1 MSTAPHPRSSEPAIR
16 AVSLSKSYRRHHQD
30 PGIRGALNAFVRR
43 RTEDRQALAPLDLE
57 IAPGEFVGLLG
68 PNGAGKTTL
77 VKLCC
82 GLVRPTSGTVTVLGH
97 EPAQRR
103 AEFLQ
108 SIAVVFGQ
116 KSMLWWD
123 VPTIDSMLVHKAM
136 YALDGPTYRH
146 RVAELTEVLDLG
158 EVLDVPVRRLSLG
171 ERMRCELALSL
182 LHSPRLLFADEP
194 TIGLDV
200 TAKQALRAMLARTN
214 QALGTTMVLTSHDM
228 DDVEALC
235 RRILLVADGHLRFDG
250 DIDGL
255 RAQIAPRRVVR
266 AVLDRPPE
274 PQQLPP
280 GASQPDPFTVTVDAP
295 EEELEGVVTSIL
307 ALGGLR
313 DLTVQQVDLDA
324 VMARVYSEQRGPD
337 HSEGQAPR

>member
-1 MSTAPHPRSSEPAIR
+1 MSAAHRPSPTLPVIR
-16 AVSLSKSYRRHHQD
+16 ASSLSKSYRRHHQD
-30 PGIRGALNAFVRR
+30 PGIRGALRAFARR
-43 RTEDRQALAPLDLE
+43 RAERKVALAPLDLE
-57 IAPGEFVGLLG
+57 VAPGEFVGLLG

-82 GLVRPTSGTVTVLGH
+82 GLIRPTSGTVRVLGH
-97 EPAQRR
+97 EPSRR
-103 AEFLQ
+103 RSAFLQ

-136 YALDGPTYRH
+136 YALDGPTYR
-146 RVAELTEVLDLG
+146 RRLGELIEVLDLA
-158 EVLDVPVRRLSLG
+158 EVIDVPVRRLSLG

-182 LHSPRLLFADEP
+182 LHSPQLLFADEP

-200 TAKQALRAMLARTN
+200 TAKQALREMLARTN
-214 QALGTTMVLTSHDM
+214 DALGTTIVLTSHDM

-235 RRILLVADGHLRFDG
+235 RRVLLVADGRLTFDG
-250 DIDGL
+250 NIASL
-255 RAQIAPRRVVR
+255 RARLAPRRLIQ

-274 PQQLPP
+274 LADLPA
-280 GASQPDPFTVTVDAP
+280 GATLRDDRTVLMEAS
-295 EEELEGVVTSIL
+295 EEELEDAVGAVL

-313 DLTVQQVDLDA
+313 DLSVQEVDLDT
-324 VMARVYSEQRGPD
+324 VMARAYAGARRQR
-337 HSEGQAPR
+337 

>member
-1 MSTAPHPRSSEPAIR
+1 MSAARHTSSSQPAIR
-16 AVSLSKSYRRHHQD
+16 AASLSKSYRRHHQD
-30 PGIRGALNAFVRR
+30 PGIRGALGAFVRR
-43 RTEDRQALAPLDLE
+43 RTEERLALAPLDLE
-57 IAPGEFVGLLG
+57 VAPGEFVGLLG

-82 GLVRPTSGTVTVLGH
+82 GLIRPTNGTVSVLGH
-97 EPAQRR
+97 EPARRR

-136 YALDGPTYRH
+136 YALDGPTYRR
-146 RVAELTEVLDLG
+146 RVGELTEVLDLSA
-158 EVLDVPVRRLSLG
+158 VIDIPVRRLSLG

-200 TAKQALRAMLARTN
+200 TAKQALRSMLARTN
-214 QALGTTMVLTSHDM
+214 EALGTTIVLTSHDM

-235 RRILLVADGHLRFDG
+235 RRILLVAGGHLTFDG
-250 DIDGL
+250 DLAGL
-255 RAQIAPRRVVR
+255 RARIAPRRQIR
-266 AVLDRPPE
+266 TVLDRALRPE
-274 PQQLPP
+274 ELPT
-280 GASQPDPFTVTVDAP
+280 GATLLDPRTVLLEAS
-295 EEELEGVVTSIL
+295 EEELEGAVASVL
-307 ALGGLR
+307 ALGGIR
-313 DLTVQQVDLDA
+313 DLSVQEVDLDA
-324 VMARVYSEQRGPD
+324 VMARVYAEQAGAGRG
-337 HSEGQAPR
+337 QR

>member
-1 MSTAPHPRSSEPAIR
+1 M
-16 AVSLSKSYRRHHQD
+16 
-30 PGIRGALNAFVRR
+30 RR
-43 RTEDRQALAPLDLE
+43 RTEERQALAPLDLE
-57 IAPGEFVGLLG
+57 VAPGEFVGLLG

-82 GLVRPTSGTVTVLGH
+82 GLIRPTTGSVSVLGY
-97 EPAQRR
+97 EPARRR

-123 VPTIDSMLVHKAM
+123 VPTIDSMLVHRAM
-136 YALDGPTYRH
+136 YALDSPTFRR
-146 RVAELTEVLDLG
+146 RVGDLTEVLDLSG
-158 EVLDVPVRRLSLG
+158 VIDVPVRRLSLG

-214 QALGTTMVLTSHDM
+214 ETLGTTIVLTSHDM

-235 RRILLVADGHLRFDG
+235 RRILLVADGHLTSIFHGVGRSARSASLPIFADSFWHEG
-250 DIDGL
+250 VTVRRVSVAVVGRPGPWVLQRVRSVTGPWAIQRG
-255 RAQIAPRRVVR
+255 RATGRGGRGRPGRSEPRSTAPRSAGP
-266 AVLDRPPE
+266 AVE
-274 PQQLPP
+274 H
-280 GASQPDPFTVTVDAP
+280 GA
-295 EEELEGVVTSIL
+295 
-307 ALGGLR
+307 R
-313 DLTVQQVDLDA
+313 
-324 VMARVYSEQRGPD
+324 
-337 HSEGQAPR
+337 